1 MKIVGLLRHAKSSR
15 DDPHLADIDR
25 PLTPRGV
32 RAAELMGAG
41 VSPTRRSIRSG
52 PGEPARRRVIDTIA
66 SFETGYGKPLRPTYE
81 PVLYENSA
89 ATLLNVLAGIGDE
102 AERILLV
109 GPQPEH
115 ADLGTTLAKPE
126 DALRRSS
133 PATFPQRRPCSSSFR
148 STTGATSDGEPGQII
163 WLLKPRRSGSLTP
176 NGRVEDPCRR

>member
-41 VSPTRRSIRSG
+41 FRQRDAAFDLVLASP
-52 PGEPARRRVIDTIA
+52 ARRVIDTIA

-81 PVLYENSA
+81 PVLYESSA

-109 GPQPEH
+109 GHNPSMQM
-115 ADLGTTLAKPE
+115 LGTALSRPDDQLCPELAG
-126 DALRRSS
+126 R
-133 PATFPQRRPCSSSFR
+133 FPTAAAVLIELPVDRWTDVQR
-148 STTGATSDGEPGQII
+148 GAGRII
-163 WLLKPRRSGSLTP
+163 WFLKPREL
-176 NGRVEDPCRR
+176 DH